1 MLRRCRGE
9 RADGARDHFPR
20 GCGSS
25 SLRDVRGAS
34 QGAAACQVQ
43 LVQANPDAA
52 CPSDHFADLG
62 LFAIYDKAG
71 HLEAIELAPHAA
83 KDPKLPSES
92 VLVFAPGYYD

>member
-1 MLRRCRGE
+1 MSAAQV
-9 RADGARDHFPR
+9 RALLPARFNSFKR
-20 GCGSS
+20 T
-25 SLRDVRGAS
+25 
-34 QGAAACQVQ
+34 
-43 LVQANPDAA
+43 PDAA

-83 KDPKLPSES
+83 KDPKLVSES